1 MICNDMAKILLIT
14 SIYPTGDPKYKG
26 TPVCHYFA
34 KEWMNQGHEVR
45 VVHFDTILPSVFS
58 LVGKLFPAM
67 AKRNMWSVAYF
78 QTDRKKSVKVLDG
91 VKSLYCPVLR
101 PIPHR
106 AIPRRII
113 EKSFKQACEFLEA
126 DGFVPDAIA
135 AHFGGQI
142 VYLPLFKEKYPN
154 AKNCLV
160 LHQDKNGETP
170 LMKYVDLWGFRSKAY
185 LDRFV
190 KDFGDKYR
198 TFLCLSGVPD
208 EFIRKKSKTF
218 PNGIHRFVFVG
229 SLLELKRVDDAIE
242 ALHNAFED
250 GDYTFDI
257 VGDGIEEERL
267 KKLVVSL
274 GDESRVHFHGRLP
287 RNEAQQYVEQADCFI
302 MVSSHEAFGL
312 VYLEAMAKGC
322 IPVATIGQGA
332 DGFIINGKN
341 GFLCRAYN
349 VSELTGIIRRLKDMQ
364 VADLEKMSS
373 DALETAKELTDSKVA
388 ANYVNELLSK

>member
-1 MICNDMAKILLIT
+1 MAKILLIT
-14 SIYPTGDPKYKG
+14 SIYPTGKPDYKG

-34 KEWMNQGHEVR
+34 QEWQKQGHEVR
-45 VVHFDTILPSVFS
+45 VVHFDTILPKVYS
-58 LVGKLFPAM
+58 LVGNLFPAM
-67 AKRNMWSVAYF
+67 AKRRMWSVAYF
-78 QTDRKKSVKVLDG
+78 QTDRKMSVEVLDG
-91 VKSLYCPVLR
+91 VIKLYCPVLR
-101 PIPHR
+101 PVPHFNVPGFL
-106 AIPRRII
+106 IK
-113 EKSFKQACEFLEA
+113 KSFRQACEFLEA

-135 AHFGGQI
+135 AHFEGQI
-142 VYLPLFKEKYPN
+142 DYLKLFKEEYPY

-160 LHQDKNGETP
+160 LHQDMIKESH
-170 LMKYVDLWGFRSKAY
+170 LMSCVDLWGFRSKAY
-185 LDRFV
+185 QDRFI
-190 KDFGDKYR
+190 KDFGEKYR

-208 EFIRKKSKTF
+208 DYIRNEAKKF
-218 PNGIHRFVFVG
+218 PNGTHRFVFVG

-322 IPVATIGQGA
+322 IPIATIGQGA
-332 DGFIINGKN
+332 DGFVVNGKN
-341 GFLCRAYN
+341 GFLCHAYN
-349 VSELTGIIRRLKDMQ
+349 VPELSGIIKLLKEME
-364 VADLEKMSS
+364 VEKLESMSIA
-373 DALETAKELTDSKVA
+373 ALETAKGLTDSKVA
-388 ANYVNELLSK
+388 ENYIGELLK